1 MISNDKLNNIVKA
14 CESAGHKITVK
25 DISYVLLCREYDD
38 IAVAYKCLYSIDVI
52 NTEIINYHK
61 SEAITFLRNYMDS
74 NFARVN
80 LSAAKKGKGKNS
92 DITFEENKEYML
104 KLKKQ
109 TEEAMAN
116 GEIETKDGLKILADI
131 SVKLNDKF
139 NIADTTK
146 EQLVV
151 VNVKY
156 NSVCEGCGKELYI
169 PTVEDLKKKYN
180 LIENNNG

>member
-1 MISNDKLNNIVKA
+1 MEL
-14 CESAGHKITVK
+14 TVEK
-25 DISYVLLCREYDD
+25 VGEILTNASSQGANLKVRDIAYVLLRRYFDDRSYAWRVCFTDADYDEKTID
-38 IAVAYKCLYSIDVI
+38 AYEEGIGYQFLKEVLMEVRDKGGLLYD
-52 NTEIINYHK
+52 E
-61 SEAITFLRNYMDS
+61 
-74 NFARVN
+74 
-80 LSAAKKGKGKNS
+80 